1 MDVCLYFS
9 PLVSTTVDILFS
21 FFPSLFFFSLFFPFW
36 WWWVRGVEGAWGP
49 AQGMTGEMQGT
60 WGKGQGPGM
69 WWPCHHHTTWS
80 SLRLPRVTSHLWLL
94 MSPLSLCPPPF
105 SLPPTL
111 SPSLPPTSLLSFPL
125 LSSPSP
131 PPCASQ
137 SHHNSSL
144 FGTSLGLNEKIP
156 PSPSFCLRYFQT
168 LQ

>member
-21 FFPSLFFFSLFFPFW
+21 FFPSLFFSFFFFPSLVVVVVVVVGGRRW
-36 WWWVRGVEGAWGP
+36 LGMRMGRCGGPGVRGGVLACGGP
-49 AQGMTGEMQGT
+49 ATIT
-60 WGKGQGPGM
+60 
-69 WWPCHHHTTWS
+69 
-80 SLRLPRVTSHLWLL
+80 HLG
-94 MSPLSLCPPPF
+94 PLSISPVSPHTFGSSHPLLPHSPHSSPF
-105 SLPPTL
+105 LQ
-111 SPSLPPTSLLSFPL
+111 PSLPLFSPTSLLSFPL
-125 LSSPSP
+125 LSSPPP

-156 PSPSFCLRYFQT
+156 LSPSLCLRYFQT